1 MCSKACADES
11 PALLGEITLSLDLLE
26 SRLRQDLALLNLPPA
41 DWVPR
46 RADGALDVL
55 VLGGGMLG
63 LSASFA
69 LKRLGI
75 SRHRVLEAA
84 PAGQEG
90 PWVTYARM
98 QTLRSPKHLVG
109 PAQDIPSLTF
119 RAWYT
124 AQHGEEG
131 WQALGKIPRAMWQDY
146 LVWMRRVLALPVT
159 NGVTATRIRRGRD
172 GLVAVE
178 TEGAGVVVAR
188 RLVLATGRDGLGGPR
203 MPDWVPANPGPR
215 IRHSRDAV
223 DFTALAGQRVAVVG
237 ASASAVDNAATALE
251 HGAAEVHLLVRR
263 AALPVLNRFKSMV
276 HAGFTHGLPGL
287 DDAARLEVL
296 KAAFEG
302 AVAPPR
308 ESLQRL
314 AALPGFRLHMST
326 PVLSVAEDAEGVT
339 LRLPQRELRVAMLIL
354 GTGFAIDL
362 SKRPE
367 LADLAPRVKLWSD
380 VLQPP
385 GGLGEFALY
394 PYLGPG
400 FEFQQRDGGTQPWI
414 GQVHA
419 FAIGAMASLGL
430 ISGDIPGVGD
440 GARRLAEAIARSL
453 FVEDAAHHLAA
464 VRAYADPELLGDEI
478 PEAVLESA
486 DG

>member
-1 MCSKACADES
+1 M
-11 PALLGEITLSLDLLE
+11 SLDLLE